1 MKKNTKQ
8 YPVTEDPP
16 LPLVSDFEAVYETR
30 PKSSR
35 KGPALKDFTYA
46 RFKKIADKSPFTLN
60 EWAELLYISER
71 SLHRYAKDE
80 SGFNGLQIERILL
93 LETLIDLGNAFFGKD
108 GFRQWLNSRPFSL
121 NGVLVKE
128 QLTTHAG
135 IEEVIALLHR
145 LEHGISA

>member
-1 MKKNTKQ
+1 MKKSTKK
-8 YPVTEDPP
+8 YPTAADAP
-16 LPLVSDFEAVYETR
+16 LPMVSDFEAIYEVR
-30 PKSSR
+30 QKSS
-35 KGPALKDFTYA
+35 KKEPAVKDFTYA

-60 EWAELLYISER
+60 DWADLLYISER
-71 SLHRYAKDE
+71 SLHRYAKDG

-93 LETLIDLGNAFFGKD
+93 LEMLIDIGNDFFGKE
-108 GFRQWLNSRPFSL
+108 GFRQWLDSRPFSL
-121 NGVLVKE
+121 NGALVKE